1 MKYGV
6 YKSNLILQHMASSWN
21 SFDSLFDNASEQA
34 PAPKK
39 RRRSKKDASMSLAA
53 LPVESKDVA
62 AACPDILDTAE
73 QAISTRAQIVA
84 ETSFFNNKNTPFWKK
99 DKDNWSVMRPFDAPF
114 IRALLQQA
122 PQETLSPET
131 ARHKDIERAKTE
143 VVPRAYEERYL
154 CEPTGNQRPCVMAQQ
169 CQGMQLP
176 HIRENAFVLREFLLP
191 SQEDEWKRSGK
202 LPQERQLCLMCKRA
216 EILRAFVNVRADNMG
231 VKSHMILQD
240 YRNLVNV
247 PGEYMLEDCIL
258 SSPTIYQ
265 GLLDPVVMHVKNAY
279 RLKTKNGVRFYEQ
292 WRMRKPDEHFLM

>member
-1 MKYGV
+1 MGYIRK
-6 YKSNLILQHMASSWN
+6 NLQVNTMSSWN
-21 SFDSLFDNASEQA
+21 SFDALFDSTSDQTAQ
-34 PAPKK
+34 PKK
-39 RRRSKKDASMSLAA
+39 RRRAKKDASMALSA

-73 QAISTRAQIVA
+73 AAISTPAQIVA

-99 DKDNWSVMRPFDAPF
+99 DKDSLSMMRPFDAPF

-131 ARHKDIERAKTE
+131 ARHKDVERAKTE

-154 CEPTGNQRPCVMAQQ
+154 CEPVGNQRPCVMNDQ

-176 HIRENAFVLREFLLP
+176 HIVENAFVLREFLLP
-191 SQEDEWKRSGK
+191 SQEEEFKRSGK
-202 LPQERQLCLMCKRA
+202 LPQERQLCIMCKRA

-231 VKSHMILQD
+231 VRSHMILQD
-240 YRNLVNV
+240 YRNLCNV
-247 PGEYMLEDCIL
+247 PGEYMLDDCIL

-279 RLKTKNGVRFYEQ
+279 RLKTKNGVRFYDQ